1 MIKILLLLLI
11 IGGSAVLGQVIS
23 GAMAERE
30 NALKA
35 VFTGVKTLNNCIIHQ
50 KMPLAEA
57 FLRGASASGLEV
69 FRRMS
74 ELMYEQPELTGE
86 QLGPMASGENG
97 LFRSILEKDDV
108 RGFYGFIR
116 TIYDAAVTEQV
127 DEVSKRYLREL
138 EAEREAA
145 KGERIRRGR
154 LAKSLCIM
162 GGVAVAILLT

>member
-74 ELMYEQPELTGE
+74 ELMYEQPELLTGE
-86 QLGPMASGENG
+86 QLGPMASE
-97 LFRSILEKDDV
+97 
-108 RGFYGFIR
+108 R
-116 TIYDAAVTEQV
+116 TGCSGQFWKKTTSEDFMDLSGPYMTP
-127 DEVSKRYLREL
+127 L
-138 EAEREAA
+138 
-145 KGERIRRGR
+145 
-154 LAKSLCIM
+154 
-162 GGVAVAILLT
+162 